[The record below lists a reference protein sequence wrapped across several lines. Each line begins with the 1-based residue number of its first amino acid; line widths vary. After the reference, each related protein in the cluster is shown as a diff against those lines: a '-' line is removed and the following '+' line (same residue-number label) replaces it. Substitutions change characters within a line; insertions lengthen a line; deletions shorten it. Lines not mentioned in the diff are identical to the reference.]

1 MHDNF
6 KIPVGTRESRIK
18 SNVMKRQ
25 ALKKKWDRHCK
36 YEAEENVATFGAS
49 FALGEFKANN
59 DNFIRLLD
67 EGVVVD
73 GEGWAYAVIKKGTL
87 KAWYDNLTPKF
98 KGTINKDHEPAIDLG
113 VFSKGDLRLVELGEG
128 RYGLDV
134 NVKLDDEL
142 YAVKDLKRM
151 MNRKAVSS
159 EFYYNA
165 DEYITAEAATGDEK
179 QGKWLIPLINEISL
193 TGYAVVDNPKNANS
207 YDDHLLEKAG
217 ASDEFAA
224 NETSERKDMTEEEL
238 KAKQAEE
245 AAKAAA
251 EGEEAKEAEEAKD
264 DEQKEENAAAG
275 DLGEEATDDADNTD
289 DADAGDAEGEGDKS
303 DAEGDDAGEGE
314 ADGDDADAEDKEE
327 KSEFN
332 AEKLADA
339 IKSLKAELK
348 AKDEKIAEL
357 KAKLSDSKSK
367 QDKYQNDLEK
377 LFNFATAD
385 DPTEDEGGDT
395 TSESE
400 DKGEKDDYEA
410 ALDAAFKEM
419 EG

>member
-49 FALGEFKANN
+49 FALSEFKADN

-73 GEGWAYAVIKKGTL
+73 GDGWAYAVIKKGTL
-87 KAWYDNLTPKF
+87 KAWYDNLALGF

-113 VFSKGDLRLVELGEG
+113 VFSKGDLRLVELGNG

-151 MNRKAVSS
+151 MNRKAISS

-179 QGKWLIPLINEISL
+179 QGKWLIPIINEISL

-207 YDDHLLEKAG
+207 YDENLLEKAG

-224 NETSERKDMTEEEL
+224 NETSERNDMTEEEL

-245 AAKAAA
+245 AAQAAA
-251 EGEEAKEAEEAKD
+251 EGEESKEAEEAKD
-264 DEQKEENAAAG
+264 DEQKEENSAAG
-275 DLGEEATDDADNTD
+275 DLGAEGADDADQT
-289 DADAGDAEGEGDKS
+289 DADADEAEGEGDKS
-303 DAEGDDAGEGE
+303 DADEGEDSEGE
-314 ADGDDADAEDKEE
+314 ADGDDAGEDDE
-327 KSEFN
+327 KSEFS

-348 AKDEKIAEL
+348 AKDAKIAEL
-357 KAKLSDSKSK
+357 EAKLSDSKSK

-377 LFNFATAD
+377 LFNFATTD
-385 DPTEDEGGDT
+385 EPTDEEGGET
-395 TSESE
+395 TTDDDE
-400 DKGEKDDYEA
+400 KGEKDAYEA